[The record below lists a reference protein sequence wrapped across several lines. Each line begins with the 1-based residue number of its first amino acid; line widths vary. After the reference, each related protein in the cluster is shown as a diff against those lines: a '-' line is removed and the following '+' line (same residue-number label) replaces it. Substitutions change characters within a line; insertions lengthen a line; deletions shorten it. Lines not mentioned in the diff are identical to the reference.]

1 MPQPPTVRPHL
12 TLPERPAVGARR
24 GVACGLVLWALLSA
38 GLSGCAPHM
47 RAQGDAS
54 VALPA
59 DYAQAPQEGG
69 GAGSASQAG
78 VVAPAAADWRHH
90 FSDPVLLGLLE
101 RAVRHNRDVRVAAL
115 RVEEARAAL
124 GIQRADR
131 LPTVA
136 ASVAATRSAV
146 PADLNVSGRRVVGSQ
161 YQVGL
166 GFASWEIDFWGRL
179 ASLDEAARQTY
190 LSSEAAQRAVQLSVV
205 TQVANGHLA
214 WRDLDERLALAQRT
228 LASRAESL
236 RIFQRREALGATSRL
251 ELTQVELLWQQ
262 AKTLVA
268 QLQQARAQQAHA
280 LSLLVGEPVVLQ
292 TSASSLDDLV
302 LAAEPAVGLPSQ
314 LLVRRPDIVAAEH
327 ALQAARAQVDA
338 ARAAF
343 FPRIALTASAGTASG
358 ALEGLFQ
365 SGSQAWT
372 LAPQLSLPIF
382 DRGRRQAALDL
393 SEVRREQSV
402 AGYEQAIQAA
412 FRDVADALSARRWLA
427 EQVAAVRTTLALQE
441 ERARLAKLRYDSG
454 AVRYLEVLDAE
465 RDRLSVAQQ
474 LVQLRRAQLS
484 ADVALYAALGG
495 GAEGDGS
502 GDATAP

>member
-1 MPQPPTVRPHL
+1 MRPQADV
-12 TLPERPAVGARR
+12 
-24 GVACGLVLWALLSA
+24 
-38 GLSGCAPHM
+38 
-47 RAQGDAS
+47 S

-59 DYAQAPQEGG
+59 HYGSVGPQEGDAASG
-69 GAGSASQAG
+69 AAQAGSGAGAAAP
-78 VVAPAAADWRHH
+78 VAAPVAADWRQH
-90 FSDPVLLGLLE
+90 FADPVLLGLLE
-101 RAVRHNRDVRVAAL
+101 RAMRHSRDVRAAAL
-115 RVEEARAAL
+115 KVEEARAAL

-166 GFASWEIDFWGRL
+166 GFTSWEIDFWGRL
-179 ASLDEAARQTY
+179 ASLDDAARLAQ

-205 TQVANGHLA
+205 TQVANGYLA
-214 WRDLDERLALAQRT
+214 WRDLDERLNLAQRT

-280 LSLLVGEPVVLQ
+280 LSLIVGETVEMQ
-292 TSASSLDDLV
+292 SSAASLDDLL

-314 LLVRRPDIVAAEH
+314 LLERRPDIIAAEH
-327 ALQAARAQVDA
+327 ALRAARAQVSA

-343 FPRIALTASAGTASG
+343 FPRIALTASAGTASA
-358 ALEGLFQ
+358 ALDGLFQ

-372 LAPQLSLPIF
+372 LAPQLSLPLF

-402 AGYEQAIQAA
+402 VNYEQAIQAA

-427 EQVAAVRTTLALQE
+427 EQVGALRATLALQE

-465 RDRLSVAQQ
+465 RDRLAVAQQ

-495 GAEGDGS
+495 GAEGG
-502 GDATAP
+502 GGAREPVRDAGR

>member
-1 MPQPPTVRPHL
+1 MPQPAFAHQRLIRPVFWAVMRFAAMPTV
-12 TLPERPAVGARR
+12 V
-24 GVACGLVLWALLSA
+24 CSLLA
-38 GLSGCAPHM
+38 GMSLSGCAPPGRPESAMTVVVPAHYDDEAVGL
-47 RAQGDAS
+47 AQ
-54 VALPA
+54 
-59 DYAQAPQEGG
+59 G
-69 GAGSASQAG
+69 GAGATAVTGWQ
-78 VVAPAAADWRHH
+78 RH
-90 FSDPVLLGLLE
+90 FTDPDLLQLLG
-101 RAVRHNRDVRVAAL
+101 RAMQHNRDLRVAAL

-190 LSSEAAQRAVQLSVV
+190 LSSDAAQRAVQLSVV
-205 TQVANGHLA
+205 TQVANGYLA
-214 WRDLDERLALAQRT
+214 WRDLDERLTLAQRT
-228 LASRAESL
+228 VDTRAESL

-292 TSASSLDDLV
+292 SSGASLDDLV
-302 LAAEPAVGLPSQ
+302 LAGEPAAGLPSQ

-343 FPRIALTASAGTASG
+343 FPRIALTASAGTASA
-358 ALEGLFQ
+358 ALDGLFE

-372 LAPQLSLPIF
+372 VAPQLSLPIF

-402 AGYEQAIQAA
+402 TGYEQAIQAA

-427 EQVAAVRTTLALQE
+427 EQVGALRATLALQD

-465 RDRLSVAQQ
+465 RDRLAVAQQ

-484 ADVALYAALGG
+484 ADVSLYAALGG
-495 GAEGDGS
+495 GTEGDGT
-502 GDATAP
+502 GDAAGDTAAH